1 MDGVSTD
8 IVSQAV
14 IALNQ
19 VMRNAQSETLELAE
33 KMVAAT
39 VEIALGAE
47 AGKGELIDI
56 IA

>member
-1 MDGVSTD
+1 MDGVSAD
-8 IVSQAV
+8 IVARSV
-14 IALNQ
+14 DALNQ
-19 VMRNAQSETLELAE
+19 VMKTAQAETLELAE

>member
-1 MDGVSTD
+1 MDGVSAD
-8 IVSQAV
+8 IVARSV
-14 IALNQ
+14 DSLNQ
-19 VMRNAQSETLELAE
+19 VMKTAQAEMLELAE

-47 AGKGELIDI
+47 AGKGELLDI

>member
-1 MDGVSTD
+1 MDGVSAD
-8 IVSQAV
+8 MVARSV
-14 IALNQ
+14 DALNQ
-19 VMRNAQSETLELAE
+19 VMKTAQAETLELAK

-39 VEIALGAE
+39 VEIALGVE